1 MIKND
6 SKFLDRHLGPVE
18 RDIDLMLKSMSFT
31 SIDDLIKNVIP
42 TNIFSPMDVDLI
54 ENNHLSEDNVLD
66 ELQKYANENMVY
78 KSFIGMG
85 YYGTIIPNVIKRIV
99 IFIVLSALFNKLLLR
114 LSLLLL
120 IINNIK
126 ENKFFINLI

>member
-54 ENNHLSEDNVLD
+54 ENSHLSENNVLD

-85 YYGTIIPNVIKRIV
+85 Y
-99 IFIVLSALFNKLLLR
+99 
-114 LSLLLL
+114 
-120 IINNIK
+120 
-126 ENKFFINLI
+126 